1 MAEPKFSDYISLN
14 IAMIQSLVCA
24 LIGAGA
30 LDPSDIAAAYR
41 SAAELFPNELT
52 ASKLQAFA
60 KSLEEAEAR
69 AERLPAPGWTPEVV
83 AGGKDDGKDDGGKDG
98 GEGGA

>member
-41 SAAELFPNELT
+41 STAETISNEVI
-52 ASKLQAFA
+52 ASHLRAFA
-60 KSLEEAEAR
+60 ETLEKAEAG

-83 AGGKDDGKDDGGKDG
+83 PGGKDG
-98 GEGGA
+98 GGKDGGDASD